1 MRRLFLSTVLAAASA
16 APLVAQGA
24 LSVQG
29 FGYPAGQLGTRAAG
43 TAGAVAE
50 TDAGSP
56 LNPGALP
63 GAGRAIFSFQI
74 DPEFRQ
80 VKVGGATVNTT
91 TARFPVINI
100 GTRLMARGF
109 VGVSFSTLLDRTWDA
124 SYSDSV
130 TVAGDRVHSTVATT
144 VRGAISD
151 ARLAFAWQFSEK
163 LQAGLAFH
171 ALTGAN
177 RMNLSREFTDS
188 TTFGSLSQNSVL
200 SYAGSAVSAGIVTLP
215 VPHLFVGASFRL
227 GGAMNTR
234 TGDSVVT
241 HAKVPNRYGASL
253 TYDGIPG
260 SLIAVRINHEQWS
273 RMRSLGSSALQVKDV
288 TELSAGVDFAG
299 PRFQGQSTQVRLG
312 ARTRDL
318 PFGWNGN
325 TVSERTLAIGGGLP
339 LARGW
344 AMLDVSVQ
352 RALRKAG
359 DVTEQGTILSVGLT
373 VRP

>member
-1 MRRLFLSTVLAAASA
+1 MRRLLLSTVLAAASA

-29 FGYPAGQLGTRAAG
+29 FGYPAGQLGTRSAG

-63 GAGRAIFSFQI
+63 AAGRAIFSFQL

-80 VKVGGATVNTT
+80 VKVGDATVNTT
-91 TARFPVINI
+91 TVRFPVINI
-100 GTRLMARGF
+100 GTRLLSKGF
-109 VGVSFSTLLDRTWDA
+109 VGVSFSSLLDRTWDA

-144 VRGAISD
+144 VRGAIND

-163 LQAGLAFH
+163 LQAGLAVH
-171 ALTGAN
+171 AITGAN
-177 RMNLSREFTDS
+177 RMHLSRAFTDS
-188 TTFGSLSQNSVL
+188 STFGSLSQISVL
-200 SYAGSAVSAGIVTLP
+200 SYAGSAVSAGIVTRP
-215 VPHLFVGASFRL
+215 VPHLFVGASLRL

-241 HAKVPNRYGASL
+241 RAKVPNRYGASL

-273 RMRSLGSSALQVKDV
+273 RMRSLGSSALLVKDV
-288 TELSAGVDFAG
+288 TELSAGIDFAG

-359 DVTEQGTILSVGLT
+359 DVTERGTILSVGLT